1 MDRLQLISYSL
12 MSNGE
17 HDQIIKHISASTQ
30 IPDYIYKQ
38 ANAIANNVITVFDDD
53 YPNCLLDL
61 RYTPMCLYYKGDK
74 TLLKKTES
82 RIAVIG
88 SRQPTPYS
96 LDAVKLLCNQK
107 KDKVIVSGLA
117 KGIDACAHQNATK
130 TIAVL
135 GCGIDYIYPS
145 CNFDLFKKIE
155 KEGLIISEYPSN
167 TKPLGFHFPFR
178 NRIIVGLS
186 ECTYVAECKQKSGT
200 MTAINEA
207 LEIGREVKVL
217 PFNVFT
223 ALSNRVYNNTLIN
236 EGATIWDLK

>member
-1 MDRLQLISYSL
+1 MNREKVIAYSL
-12 MSNGE
+12 MCNGE
-17 HDQIIKHISASTQ
+17 YDQIVKAIQKQ
-30 IPDYIYKQ
+30 LEVPEYINKQ
-38 ANAIANNVITVFDDD
+38 VKAIADTVITIFDNE
-53 YPNCLLDL
+53 YPKCLMELK
-61 RYTPMCLYYKGDK
+61 YPPMCLYTKGDK
-74 TLLKKTES
+74 TLLNNENSK
-82 RIAVIG
+82 IAIIG
-88 SRQPTPYS
+88 SRQPTSYS

-117 KGIDACAHQNATK
+117 KGIDACAHENASK

-155 KEGLIISEYPSN
+155 KEGLIISEYPTN

-200 MTAINEA
+200 MTAISEA
-207 LEIGREVKVL
+207 LEIGRNVKVL
-217 PFNVFT
+217 PFDVFT
-223 ALSNRVYNNTLIN
+223 ARSNSVYNNTLIN
-236 EGATIWDLK
+236 EGAMIWDL

>member
-1 MDRLQLISYSL
+1 MNREKVIAYSL
-12 MSNGE
+12 MCNGE
-17 HDQIIKHISASTQ
+17 YDQIVKAIQ
-30 IPDYIYKQ
+30 NELEVPEYIYKQ
-38 ANAIANNVITVFDDD
+38 VKALADTVITIFDEE
-53 YPNCLLDL
+53 YPKSLLEL
-61 RYTPMCLYYKGDK
+61 AMPPFCLYTKGNK
-74 TLLKKTES
+74 ALLNSKDSK
-82 RIAVIG
+82 IAIVG
-88 SRQPTPYS
+88 SRQPTSYS

-117 KGIDACAHQNATK
+117 KGIDACAHENASK

-155 KEGLIISEYPSN
+155 KEGLIISEYPTD

-200 MTAINEA
+200 MTAISEA
-207 LEIGREVKVL
+207 LEIGRNVKVL
-217 PFNVFT
+217 PFDVFT
-223 ALSNRVYNNTLIN
+223 ARSNSVYNNTLIN
-236 EGATIWDLK
+236 EGAMIWDL